1 MPSPHRIAEL
11 QADNFAEDL
20 ELPPD
25 VAGWSEA
32 SVVAFLESGGVT
44 TTAASAA
51 SFDATTAVSAESA
64 ATAAPPPVT
73 ALESG
78 VVHISAE
85 GGAAPLGRRVR
96 VACLH
101 GSAGNERIFK
111 IQTSRLL
118 AALQAAGAGSV
129 RGREGGGRGQRG
141 RGDDAPLLRRRCG
154 AARVRAAAA
163 RRGRQAPR
171 RGLLALV
178 LQAVHCELYCRG

>member
-64 ATAAPPPVT
+64 TTAAPPPAI

-85 GGAAPLGRRVR
+85 GGAAPLGRRAR

-101 GSAGNERIFK
+101 GSAGNGRIFK

-118 AALQAAGAGSV
+118 AALQAAGA
-129 RGREGGGRGQRG
+129 
-141 RGDDAPLLRRRCG
+141 DC
-154 AARVRAAAA
+154 
-163 RRGRQAPR
+163 
-171 RGLLALV
+171 
-178 LQAVHCELYCRG
+178 AV

>member
-64 ATAAPPPVT
+64 TTAAPPPAI

-85 GGAAPLGRRVR
+85 GGAAPLGRRAR

-111 IQTSRLL
+111 IQTSNLTAPGSAPGGTVYEGARVVDADN
-118 AALQAAGAGSV
+118 AAAATM
-129 RGREGGGRGQRG
+129 RRFF
-141 RGDDAPLLRRRCG
+141 GDDAVLREYAPPLLDEAGRRLG
-154 AARVRAAAA
+154 EA
-163 RRGRQAPR
+163 
-171 RGLLALV
+171 
-178 LQAVHCELYCRG
+178 Y

>member
-85 GGAAPLGRRVR
+85 GGAAPLGRRAR

-101 GSAGNERIFK
+101 GSAGNGRIFK

-118 AALQAAGAGSV
+118 AALQAAGADCTRA
-129 RGREGGGRGQRG
+129 RGREGARVVDADNAAAATMR
-141 RGDDAPLLRRRCG
+141 RFFGDDAVLREYAPPLLDEAGRRLG
-154 AARVRAAAA
+154 EA
-163 RRGRQAPR
+163 
-171 RGLLALV
+171 
-178 LQAVHCELYCRG
+178 Y

>member
-1 MPSPHRIAEL
+1 MLSPHRIAEL

-85 GGAAPLGRRVR
+85 GGAAPLGRRAR

-118 AALQAAGAGSV
+118 AALQAAGAYCAV
-129 RGREGGGRGQRG
+129 YEGARVVDADNAAAATMR
-141 RGDDAPLLRRRCG
+141 RFFGDDAVLREYAPPLLDEAGRRLG
-154 AARVRAAAA
+154 EA
-163 RRGRQAPR
+163 
-171 RGLLALV
+171 
-178 LQAVHCELYCRG
+178 Y

>member
-64 ATAAPPPVT
+64 TTAAPPPAI
-73 ALESG
+73 ALEGG

-85 GGAAPLGRRVR
+85 GGAAPLGRRAR

-101 GSAGNERIFK
+101 GSAGNGRIFK

-118 AALQAAGAGSV
+118 AALQAAGAAV
-129 RGREGGGRGQRG
+129 YEGARMVDADNAAAATMR
-141 RGDDAPLLRRRCG
+141 RFFGDDAVLREYAPPLLDEAGRRLG
-154 AARVRAAAA
+154 EA
-163 RRGRQAPR
+163 
-171 RGLLALV
+171 
-178 LQAVHCELYCRG
+178 Y

>member
-1 MPSPHRIAEL
+1 MLSPHRIAEL

-25 VAGWSEA
+25 VADWSEA

-51 SFDATTAVSAESA
+51 SFDATTAVSAQSA
-64 ATAAPPPVT
+64 AI
-73 ALESG
+73 
-78 VVHISAE
+78 VHISAE
-85 GGAAPLGRRVR
+85 GGAAPLGRRAR

-118 AALQAAGAGSV
+118 AALQAAGAYCAVYEGA
-129 RGREGGGRGQRG
+129 RGVDADNAAAATMRRFF
-141 RGDDAPLLRRRCG
+141 GDDAVLREYAPPLLDEAGRRLG
-154 AARVRAAAA
+154 EA
-163 RRGRQAPR
+163 
-171 RGLLALV
+171 
-178 LQAVHCELYCRG
+178 Y